1 MKSPRKS
8 VVIVYSHYKEDE
20 SRNIK
25 KEIFGIFNSLWNAE
39 KCIKENGD
47 NAFHYS
53 YDVIEIFSD
62 FNLLEE

>member
-1 MKSPRKS
+1 MEYSRKS
-8 VVIVYSHYKEDE
+8 VVIVYSYFNEDE

-25 KEIFGIFNSLWNAE
+25 KEVFGIFNSLYNAE
-39 KCIKENGD
+39 KCIKDSGD